1 MSSRRFRPTLDPLPS
16 RVMPSGPSAMMR
28 APDPTASPVATETTT
43 GVSYPTITCCEY
55 QEAVD
60 FYA

>member
-1 MSSRRFRPTLDPLPS
+1 
-16 RVMPSGPSAMMR
+16 MMR
-28 APDPTASPVATETTT
+28 APDPTASPVATETT